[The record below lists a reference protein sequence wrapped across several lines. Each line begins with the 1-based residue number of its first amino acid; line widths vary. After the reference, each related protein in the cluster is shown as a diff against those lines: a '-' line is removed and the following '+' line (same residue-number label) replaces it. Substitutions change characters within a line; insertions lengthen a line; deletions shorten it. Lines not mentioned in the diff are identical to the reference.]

1 MLEQLDI
8 RNLALIEDIHIDFT
22 CGFNILT
29 GETGAGKSIILGALE
44 LLLGEKADGSV
55 VRTGSEEASV
65 SAILSVGAAHPIRA
79 WLAERDVEP
88 DGDEILVR
96 RTVKSSG
103 RGSINVQGTP
113 MTRSDLAY
121 IGDAMFDM
129 HGQHEHQ
136 SLLHS
141 DRQRRVLDSYG
152 SLDGLVDSYAQ
163 RYRELEETKRHL
175 ELLEQELAQASRE
188 EDYLRFV
195 AEELQRARLE
205 SDEDVRLQEEISVL
219 SQFETIRENLE
230 TVHAFLKGSV
240 GEGALFAL
248 SQALQGSKRAAK
260 ADQSLDQMSERI
272 ESALLDIQDVAQT
285 VRDRLSSMSFSQDRL
300 DELHARLALIQRL
313 KKKYGPTLEAVLE
326 FQNQTEA
333 KLEATK
339 AGDDRSQELRREI
352 ADKESHV
359 RRAADELT
367 RSRNDA
373 ARRLETL
380 VAQRLSHL
388 GMPHV
393 VFTIAIEPRERSIHG
408 ADHIDFLFSANLGEP
423 LRSLREIASG
433 GELSRVMLAVKT
445 VLAESDDVETL
456 VFDEVDAGIGG
467 SVALA
472 VGDQM
477 AELSKSRQVIAITHL
492 ASIAAKA
499 DHHMVVRKETDSGRT
514 YTRIAEVK
522 DSERVS
528 ELARMLGGK
537 SGDAAALAHAST
549 LLG

>member
-1 MLEQLDI
+1 
-8 RNLALIEDIHIDFT
+8 
-22 CGFNILT
+22 
-29 GETGAGKSIILGALE
+29 
-44 LLLGEKADGSV
+44 
-55 VRTGSEEASV
+55 
-65 SAILSVGAAHPIRA
+65 
-79 WLAERDVEP
+79 
-88 DGDEILVR
+88 
-96 RTVKSSG
+96 
-103 RGSINVQGTP
+103 
-113 MTRSDLAY
+113 
-121 IGDAMFDM
+121 
-129 HGQHEHQ
+129 
-136 SLLHS
+136 
-141 DRQRRVLDSYG
+141 
-152 SLDGLVDSYAQ
+152 
-163 RYRELEETKRHL
+163 
-175 ELLEQELAQASRE
+175 
-188 EDYLRFV
+188 
-195 AEELQRARLE
+195 
-205 SDEDVRLQEEISVL
+205 
-219 SQFETIRENLE
+219 
-230 TVHAFLKGSV
+230 
-240 GEGALFAL
+240 
-248 SQALQGSKRAAK
+248 
-260 ADQSLDQMSERI
+260 MSERI

-522 DSERVS
+522 GSERVS

-537 SGDAAALAHAST
+537 AAMRLLSHTRARCSARHLSPLAGKVQGDLQPLDDIQGQRSPVVLAQRSHDVCMHR
-549 LLG
+549 LLGEGDGGLYSLRTGDIEHLEQIGTALVGEPLADDPLGDTVELGGKYCAHDLYLMLPSLAPDELKQV